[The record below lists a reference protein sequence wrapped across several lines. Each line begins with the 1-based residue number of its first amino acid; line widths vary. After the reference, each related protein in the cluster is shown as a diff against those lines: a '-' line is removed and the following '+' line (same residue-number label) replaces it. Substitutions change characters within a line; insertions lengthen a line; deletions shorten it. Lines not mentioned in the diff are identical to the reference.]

1 MTQAKTP
8 EWLNKANSEADFL
21 DLQAVLPLDY
31 ESLVHQARV
40 STGLDD
46 FGEDY
51 WQEPLQILCKD
62 LDSVAE
68 LTLFGRIAARS
79 DLLIWL
85 ENRLNILEL
94 VKQHPE
100 ITEQEIAAPMFI
112 VGLPRSGTSILF
124 EVLAQD
130 PDVGVPLTWE
140 SMFPYP
146 PPEAASYDSDPR
158 IQRAHRMYTQWE
170 RLVPE
175 FASIHEMGGQI
186 PAECGMLMCSSF
198 ISDQI
203 ASMQMADNYGAWH
216 ATANV
221 RPAYEWHKLVL
232 QVLQWKNPRK
242 RWLLKAPAHQNYLD
256 ILLETYPDARIVQTH
271 RDPIKCMASTTNLMA
286 CIYRMRSDRPF
297 DAVAF
302 DNILM
307 GEPTAKRL
315 EQVMEQ
321 RANGI
326 IPDTSICDSHYYD
339 LLEDPIANVQ
349 KIYAHF
355 GMQLG
360 DTAASRMA
368 QYLADKPQGK
378 FGAHNYTSDVSER
391 PFFKRYQEHYGV
403 PSEV

>member
-1 MTQAKTP
+1 MAQPKTP

-21 DLQAVLPLDY
+21 DLKAVLPLDY
-31 ESLVHQARV
+31 ESLVNHARL

-46 FGEDY
+46 FGDDY

-94 VKQHPE
+94 IKQHPE
-100 ITEQEIAAPMFI
+100 IAEQEIVAPMFI

-130 PDVGVPLTWE
+130 PEVGVPLTWE

-146 PPEAASYDSDPR
+146 PPEAASYSTDPR

-216 ATANV
+216 ATADV
-221 RPAYEWHKLVL
+221 RPAYQWHKLVL

-286 CIYRMRSDRPF
+286 CIYKMRSDRPF

-307 GEPTAKRL
+307 GEPTAQRL
-315 EQVMEQ
+315 ERVMEQ
-321 RANGI
+321 RENGI

-360 DTAASRMA
+360 EPASSRMA
-368 QYLADKPQGK
+368 QYLSDKPQGK

>member
-1 MTQAKTP
+1 MTEPQIP
-8 EWLNKANSEADFL
+8 DWLSKANSEADFL
-21 DLQAVLPLDY
+21 ALQDVLPLDF
-31 ESLVHQARV
+31 ESLVQHAIR

-51 WQEPLQILCKD
+51 WQEPLKILCKD

-85 ENRLNILEL
+85 QNRLNILAL
-94 VKQHPE
+94 IQRHPE
-100 ITEQEIAAPMFI
+100 ITEQEIVTPMFI

-130 PDVGVPLTWE
+130 PDAGVPLTWE

-146 PPEAASYDSDPR
+146 PPEAASYQSDPR
-158 IQRAHRMYTQWE
+158 IQRAHRMYTQWA

-175 FASIHEMGGQI
+175 FATIHEMGGKI

-203 ASMQMADNYGAWH
+203 ASMQMADNYAAWH
-216 ATANV
+216 ATADV
-221 RPAYEWHKLVL
+221 RPAYRWHKLIL
-232 QVLQWKNPRK
+232 QVLQWKKPRG

-286 CIYRMRSDRPF
+286 CIYKMRSDRRF

-307 GEPTAKRL
+307 GEPTAQRL
-315 EQVMEQ
+315 EHVMAQ
-321 RANGI
+321 RASGV
-326 IPDTSICDSHYYD
+326 IPDASICDSHYYD

-349 KIYAHF
+349 KIYKHF

-360 DTAASRMA
+360 DDAAARMT

-378 FGAHNYTSDVSER
+378 FGAHNYSSDVLER

>member
-1 MTQAKTP
+1 MAEPQTP
-8 EWLNKANSEADFL
+8 EWLVKANSEADFL

-31 ESLVHQARV
+31 ESLVQHASM

-46 FGEDY
+46 FGDNY

-62 LDSVAE
+62 LDSIAE

-79 DLLIWL
+79 ELLIWL

-94 VKQHPE
+94 IKNHPE
-100 ITEQEIAAPMFI
+100 ITEQEITAPMFI
-112 VGLPRSGTSILF
+112 VGLPRSGTSILS

-146 PPEAASYDSDPR
+146 PPETTSYQTDPR
-158 IQRAHRMYTQWE
+158 IH
-170 RLVPE
+170 
-175 FASIHEMGGQI
+175 
-186 PAECGMLMCSSF
+186 
-198 ISDQI
+198 
-203 ASMQMADNYGAWH
+203 
-216 ATANV
+216 
-221 RPAYEWHKLVL
+221 
-232 QVLQWKNPRK
+232 
-242 RWLLKAPAHQNYLD
+242 
-256 ILLETYPDARIVQTH
+256 
-271 RDPIKCMASTTNLMA
+271 
-286 CIYRMRSDRPF
+286 
-297 DAVAF
+297 
-302 DNILM
+302 
-307 GEPTAKRL
+307 
-315 EQVMEQ
+315 

-326 IPDTSICDSHYYD
+326 VPDASICDSHYYD

-355 GMQLG
+355 DVTLSDSAEDKMK
-360 DTAASRMA
+360 

>member
-1 MTQAKTP
+1 MSDPQTP
-8 EWLNKANSEADFL
+8 EWLSKANSEADFL
-21 DLQAVLPLDY
+21 DLHAVLPLDF
-31 ESLVHQARV
+31 ESLVLHARV
-40 STGLDD
+40 ATGLDD
-46 FGEDY
+46 FGDDY

-85 ENRLNILEL
+85 ENRLNIIEL
-94 VKQHPE
+94 IKQHPE
-100 ITEQEIAAPMFI
+100 ITEQEITAPMFI

-146 PPEAASYDSDPR
+146 PPEESSYQTDPR
-158 IQRAHRMYTQWE
+158 IQRAHRMYTQWA

-203 ASMQMADNYGAWH
+203 ASMQMADNDGAWH
-216 ATANV
+216 ATADV

-286 CIYRMRSDRPF
+286 CIYKMRSDRPF

-315 EQVMEQ
+315 EQVMDQ
-321 RANGI
+321 RENGI
-326 IPDTSICDSHYYD
+326 VPDSSICDSHYYD
-339 LLEDPIANVQ
+339 LLEDPISNVK

-360 DTAASRMA
+360 ENAASKMT

-378 FGAHNYTSDVSER
+378 FGAHNYTSNVSER
-391 PFFKRYQEHYGV
+391 PFFNRYQEHYGV